1 MSFSKKGIEEALNL
15 PSSAELDKILGINQD
30 EDEEEN
36 TSLPDLSLEEVQESM
51 RKLKEMRVQLKDIPD
66 ITSRKKLLDRL
77 AEKAERAFD
86 DIFDRAW
93 NCEERFASEMINA
106 ATSMLKIA
114 LDAHSKVIDSDVK
127 LVDLQIK
134 KDKIEIE
141 LNQKPKQ
148 NALENNPGTGD
159 DVILM
164 TSRNALLDDK
174 KKNK

>member
-1 MSFSKKGIEEALNL
+1 MSFSKKGIEESLNL
-15 PSSAELDKILGINQD
+15 PSSDELNKILGIQD
-30 EDEEEN
+30 EDMEEEQI
-36 TSLPDLSLEEVQESM
+36 PDLSLEEVQSSM
-51 RKLKEMRVQLKDIPD
+51 IKLKEMRVQLKDIPD
-66 ITSRKKLLDRL
+66 ITSRKKFLDRL

-93 NCEERFASEMINA
+93 NCEEKYASEMINA
-106 ATSMLKIA
+106 ATQMLKIA

-141 LNQKPKQ
+141 LNQKPK
-148 NALENNPGTGD
+148 NDLIGASSSTD
-159 DVILM
+159 DDTIIM
-164 TSRNALLDDK
+164 TSRNALLDNN